1 MLIVFSRVWPLLG
14 RGRSISA
21 GGVRLAGVLF
31 VLLAAAA
38 LIAPSA
44 LAGLP
49 ATVTVRVLG
58 PEPTYEALT
67 PPTQVTTTTAPVE
80 KEGHSCSGTN
90 AIGAL
95 NLATKGNWG
104 GKFEGNEWLLT
115 AIDGGLYEGP
125 DYWGYWVNDR
135 YAAKGV
141 CGEELEAG
149 DQLLFIPENLPE
161 GCFKEPKEDC
171 TPPKIL
177 SIEAPA
183 TAEVGRPVIVT
194 VLAYPNGAG
203 EPSSVP
209 PSPAAGVNVGGWGSS
224 TTTNVEGKATLIFP
238 GDETYTL
245 RATGATGEEPVSVP
259 GETLVCVHTGND
271 GECGTPRTPGG
282 LLTPVSA
289 GSTGGVGESA
299 PYTGLYGV
307 VATVSGIHEGHVYAH
322 GKAPRVLAGTVTAHA
337 SVTSIS
343 LRLRRSYRGRCWA
356 YNGSR
361 ERFEHVRCGQGSF
374 FGVASGGDSFS
385 YLLPSRLPPGRYV
398 LDVAAADSAGG
409 KAPLDR
415 GSSRIVF
422 YVT

>member
-1 MLIVFSRVWPLLG
+1 MLIVSRRVWPALG
-14 RGRSISA
+14 HSRSVSS
-21 GGVRLAGVLF
+21 GGVLLAGALF
-31 VLLAAAA
+31 VFLAAAA
-38 LIAPSA
+38 LAAPSA
-44 LAGLP
+44 LAGSA

-58 PEPTYEALT
+58 PEPNYETLT
-67 PPTQVTTTTAPVE
+67 PPTPVTTTSTPVE
-80 KEGHSCSGTN
+80 KEGHSCSGTD

-104 GKFEGNEWLLT
+104 GTFNGSEWFIT

-125 DYWGYWVNDR
+125 FYWGYWVNNR

-141 CGEELEAG
+141 CGQELEAG
-149 DQLLFIPENLPE
+149 DQLLFLPENLPA
-161 GCFKEPKEDC
+161 GCFKEPKEEC

-183 TAEVGRPVIVT
+183 TAEVGKPITVT
-194 VLAYPNGAG
+194 VLAYPNAAG
-203 EPSSVP
+203 EPSSAP

-224 TTTNVEGKATLIFP
+224 TTTNSEGKATLAFP

-259 GETLVCVHTGND
+259 GEALVCAHTGDD
-271 GECGTPRTPGG
+271 GECGTPRPPGG
-282 LLTPVSA
+282 SAPVSS
-289 GSTGGVGESA
+289 STGSVMAESA
-299 PYTGLYGV
+299 PYTGPYAV
-307 VATVSGIHEGHVYAH
+307 VAAVSGIHEGHVYPHA
-322 GKAPRVLAGTVTAHA
+322 KAPRVLAGTVAAHA

-356 YNGSR
+356 YSGSR
-361 ERFEHVRCGQGSF
+361 ERLERVRCGQGSF
-374 FGVASGGDSFS
+374 FQIASGGDSFS

-398 LDVAAADSAGG
+398 LDIAATDSAGS

-422 YVT
+422 YVK